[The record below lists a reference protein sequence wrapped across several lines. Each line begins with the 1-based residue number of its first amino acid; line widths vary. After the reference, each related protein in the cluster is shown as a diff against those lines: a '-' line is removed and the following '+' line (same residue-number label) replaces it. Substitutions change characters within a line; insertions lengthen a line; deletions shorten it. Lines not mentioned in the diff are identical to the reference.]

1 MPESPDIHNESNS
14 KGAQIQKD
22 FLWLH
27 IRELPY
33 FRALLRAVEA
43 RFYQGID
50 LPAPTL
56 DVGCGDGHFASTAF
70 ERALDI
76 GLDPWHAPI
85 LEAAQ
90 RKGYR
95 SLVQADGG
103 NMPFPDHYF
112 GSAISNS
119 VLEHIPNIEAVL
131 SETARVLKPGALFYF
146 CVPNQNFNPNLA
158 VANTLDKFG
167 VPGLGNA
174 YRNFF
179 DRIARHIHLDSPR
192 VWSNRLEN
200 SGFKI
205 QSWWHYYSPE
215 AQRVTELGHYFGLP
229 SLVSQKITGKW
240 VLVPARWNLAL
251 PYKLTRK
258 YYDEDP
264 KCADGVCTFYIAQRY

>member
-1 MPESPDIHNESNS
+1 MPASTDVDNELENKPS
-14 KGAQIQKD
+14 QMQKD

-43 RFYQGID
+43 RFYQDIS
-50 LPAPTL
+50 LPQPTL
-56 DVGCGDGHFASTAF
+56 DVGCGDGHFASAAF
-70 ERALDI
+70 ERTLDV

-85 LEAAQ
+85 REAAH
-90 RKGYR
+90 RIGYR

-103 NMPFPDHYF
+103 HMPFPDHCF

-131 SETARVLKPGALFYF
+131 SETARVLKTGAPFYF

-158 VANTLDKFG
+158 VAKTLDKFG
-167 VPGLGNA
+167 LKDLGNT
-174 YRNFF
+174 YRKFF
-179 DRIARHIHLDSPR
+179 DRIARHIHLDPPR
-192 VWSNRLEN
+192 VWSNRLEDA
-200 SGFKI
+200 GFKI
-205 QSWWHYYSPE
+205 QSFWNYYSPE
-215 AQRVTELGHYFGLP
+215 AQRITELGHFFGLP

-240 VLVPARWNLAL
+240 ILVPTRWNLAL
-251 PYKLTRK
+251 TDKLTRK

-264 KCADGVCTFYIAQRY
+264 RCADGVCTFYIAQRN